1 MKTLHVAGNQN
12 EPITDT
18 VTTALENNNI
28 PEDCVLAL
36 TSAANGDVVIW
47 YRMPRDSASLL
58 PCPFCGRRPLMQ
70 SSFERIKDDDE
81 EENEPT
87 KVFEVKCLCCR
98 MARTGKYRH
107 VDSAAFHWNRRES
120 PYSETII
127 HEKVLKYADQLA
139 MTTNTI
145 KCREILRDA
154 LNMAI
159 ITDLP
164 KGGKR

>member
-1 MKTLHVAGNQN
+1 MKTLHVTANQN

-36 TSAANGDVVIW
+36 TNTANGDVVIW

-58 PCPFCGRRPLMQ
+58 PCPFCGKRPLMQ
-70 SSFERIKDDDE
+70 SSFERTKDADGDE
-81 EENEPT
+81 DEPT
-87 KVFEVKCLCCR
+87 KLFEVKCLYCR

-107 VDSAAFHWNRRES
+107 VDSAATHWNRRTS
-120 PYSETII
+120 PYSEKIL
-127 HEKVLKYADQLA
+127 HEKVLKFADQLA
-139 MTTNTI
+139 MTTNAMA
-145 KCREILRDA
+145 CREILKAA
-154 LNMAI
+154 LDMAI

-164 KGGKR
+164 QGDTK